1 VQADI
6 LHRRPDDC
14 QATALRREHV
24 DLIGALAHITEQAFN
39 GVGGLNVP
47 VHGLRKGI
55 KREEMFFVPM
65 HARLI
70 IGQYRPGKA
79 DEGMQMYR
87 ESILPEARQQRG
99 FKGAMALL
107 DRSTDKGMSI
117 TLWETEADAQASGTS
132 TPYLQEQLARVASLL
147 AAAPVVETY
156 EVTVQE

>member
-1 VQADI
+1 
-6 LHRRPDDC
+6 
-14 QATALRREHV
+14 
-24 DLIGALAHITEQAFN
+24 
-39 GVGGLNVP
+39 
-47 VHGLRKGI
+47 
-55 KREEMFFVPM
+55 M
-65 HARLI
+65 HARLMI
-70 IGQYRPGKA
+70 AQYRPGKA

-87 ESILPEARQQRG
+87 ESVLPEARQQRG